1 MKKKRLLSLLLVS
14 SLVLSCLPF
23 SALAAGEKT
32 QTVEWDDARWIWS
45 SDADDRG
52 PATLWKVDDYQS
64 FLFDDDEAGPGGEAI
79 AHYDDLAAE
88 QDVWMNFRRDFT
100 LDEVPNAA
108 PVKISADAKYW
119 MWINGV
125 EVVFEGQLKRGPNPT
140 DTYYDTLDIA
150 PYLQPGN
157 NTIAIQ
163 VWYWGGNKGF
173 SNNPSGSAG
182 LLFESDLTD
191 SGNEGKEVES
201 GDGKWFALRN
211 PANQK
216 DSVSSGMMLTER
228 NVNYNAQKEIDW
240 INPSYLPTKDN
251 GWNTASPIGI
261 SEGKEK
267 GMPGDGPWN
276 GLEERP
282 IPFWK
287 DYGRITLEAA
297 PVAGY
302 PAVFYPLTLADMG
315 VSSASYQISADV
327 AIGHGNLMGYVDLAD
342 IGILFGNENSY
353 RAVIDTSGY
362 YSGRGTATLK
372 VTRGSE
378 ALLGPV
384 DVSSVVTK
392 ENAEQSHRIQI
403 TVVNGNEVE
412 ILIDNQSFGTLQ
424 GDFDPAV
431 SSVGFT
437 RSEITYP
444 GMSFDTGS
452 SKVDNILI
460 SSEGSAVYSNDF
472 SQDSQMDDF
481 PTAAP
486 SEGCILVSSDA
497 GYGYNVAD
505 GQRYQLRLP
514 YNCQMVPY
522 LKLGGATEAGKEI
535 IMTTD
540 TYAKS
545 SYRMVYTTK
554 AGEQEYEGKAWFNGD
569 YLYFDIPAGVEMLE
583 LGYRETGYD
592 VKSGENTDF
601 EGYFNSVIDTEDLAY
616 SQFTGG
622 HTWTQNEVSAD
633 NNFYDELWKKAAR
646 TLYVTIRDQFMDCP
660 DRERSQYIGDAINEM
675 EEGYYSLGTGLND
688 LDAKAIRNIVDW
700 QIEKEID
707 GRTYY
712 LMSNVRPGLNKQ
724 EISCQ
729 SLGTAHA
736 ALNHYKFAGDLETVQ
751 YAYQKLYNY
760 LTNYNMIEDG
770 EMAGLVEVRPAW
782 AHMYQDNLWQ
792 WFDWGDNMD
801 THLESNVWWY
811 ISAKSVRE
819 MADLEGVPSTD
830 AQKQWLDERLSSIE
844 NNFEKFWNS
853 DLKAYA
859 TEWSEETWYSP
870 SALADGSHLVD
881 DRANAL
887 AVVFGLV
894 PEEKYPQMRDA
905 FLGTESAP
913 AYENASIYMEKYVIE
928 ALYKMGYDTGAMT
941 RMAKR
946 HLSDVNVSTSSTL
959 PEYWNMGGTKN
970 HGWSGGSMIAMSRY
984 AAGVEPTEAGYA
996 AWHIVPQM
1004 GNFLSIET
1012 RVPSEIGYIDLSL
1025 SRDKETEAV
1034 EMTVTSP
1041 GGNAEFW
1048 VPLTQ
1053 SGTVVQ
1059 AAGGAAQY
1067 QGVKTAYGKSY
1078 AVFSSSEPGSFT
1090 FLTSDKL
1097 EGTADKGIL
1106 KQVLS
1111 YAQSE
1116 PVQEE
1121 VKQAIVS
1128 VQKSFAV
1135 ALQNAIDVNSFAGAT
1150 QQQVDDAWKAL
1161 LTEIHKLG
1169 LVAGDKAALL
1179 ELIQLAECFEAQI
1192 GRYTPNTAQPF
1203 TTALIQ
1209 AKAIHS
1215 DGDALQ
1221 GDVAQAES
1229 TLLQAML
1236 DLRYRADKSVL
1247 EAVLLQAAGIDT
1259 TAYTAQSAA
1268 CFSAAYELAEAVHCN
1283 DNSTQ
1288 SEVNEAVGKLSDAI
1302 SSLEQTVSPTAVQGD
1317 SAETTGRGN
1326 VKTGETAP
1334 IAAAAVLLALAG
1346 AGILLNRKRQ

>member
-1 MKKKRLLSLLLVS
+1 MKKKRLLSLLLAG
-14 SLVLSCLPF
+14 SLALSCLPF

-32 QTVEWDDARWIWS
+32 QIVEWDDARWIWS
-45 SDADDRG
+45 SDKDDRG

-64 FLFDDDEAGPGGEAI
+64 FLFDDDDVSPGGKAV

-150 PYLQPGN
+150 PYLQPGK

-201 GDGKWFALRN
+201 GDGKWFALRS

-216 DSVSSGMMLTER
+216 DTVSSGMMLTER

-240 INPSYLPTKDN
+240 INPGYQLDEKD
-251 GWNTASPIGI
+251 GWNCAAPIGT
-261 SEGKEK
+261 SEGAEK
-267 GMPGDGPWN
+267 GLPGDGPWN

-282 IPFWK
+282 IPMWK
-287 DYGRITLEAA
+287 DYGRTTLDYTAVEGFE
-297 PVAGY
+297 PV
-302 PAVFYPLTLADMG
+302 FEQKSLADMG
-315 VSSASYQISADV
+315 MEQAGSYQIDASIKLNVIDFRPWV
-327 AIGHGNLMGYVDLAD
+327 AYASMSL
-342 IGILFGNENSY
+342 LFGASQDDWYEAKINAFSFLDGGSSPALEILDKQGKKLLSKDISSVITTENYKSDIQFTI
-353 RAVIDTSGY
+353 AVE
-362 YSGRGTATLK
+362 SGRAIFSLNGET
-372 VTRGSE
+372 V
-378 ALLGPV
+378 
-384 DVSSVVTK
+384 
-392 ENAEQSHRIQI
+392 AEL
-403 TVVNGNEVE
+403 E
-412 ILIDNQSFGTLQ
+412 
-424 GDFDPAV
+424 GDFTSNQA
-431 SSVGFT
+431 SVGFSGNGT
-437 RSEITYP
+437 VRQLQL
-444 GMSFDTGS
+444 
-452 SKVDNILI
+452 KDN
-460 SSEGSAVYSNDF
+460 SGVFYANAFEDAASCA
-472 SQDSQMDDF
+472 DF
-481 PTAAP
+481 PSAKSSAKGL
-486 SEGCILVSSDA
+486 SVSANSL
-497 GYGYNVAD
+497 YGRYNAE
-505 GQRYQLRLP
+505 GQRVQLQLP

-540 TYAKS
+540 TYDLS

-569 YLYFDIPAGVEMLE
+569 YLYFNIPAGVEILE

-601 EGYFNSVIDTEDLAY
+601 EGYFSSVIDTEDLAY

-622 HTWTQNEVSAD
+622 HTWTQDEVSAD

-724 EISCQ
+724 EISSQ

-736 ALNHYKFAGDLETVQ
+736 TLNHYKFTGDLETVQ

-782 AHMYQDNLWQ
+782 AHLYQDNLWQ
-792 WFDWGDNMD
+792 WFDWGNNMD

-830 AQKQWLDERLSSIE
+830 AQKQWLDERLLSIE

-859 TEWSEETWYSP
+859 TEWSKETWYSP

-894 PEEKYPQMRDA
+894 PEEKYPQMRDV

-946 HLSDVNVSTSSTL
+946 HLPDVNDSTSSTL
-959 PEYWNMGGTKN
+959 PELWNVANGTKN

-1090 FLTSDKL
+1090 FFTSDKL
-1097 EGTADKGIL
+1097 EGTADK
-1106 KQVLS
+1106 
-1111 YAQSE
+1111 
-1116 PVQEE
+1116 
-1121 VKQAIVS
+1121 
-1128 VQKSFAV
+1128 
-1135 ALQNAIDVNSFAGAT
+1135 
-1150 QQQVDDAWKAL
+1150 
-1161 LTEIHKLG
+1161 
-1169 LVAGDKAALL
+1169 
-1179 ELIQLAECFEAQI
+1179 
-1192 GRYTPNTAQPF
+1192 
-1203 TTALIQ
+1203 
-1209 AKAIHS
+1209 
-1215 DGDALQ
+1215 
-1221 GDVAQAES
+1221 
-1229 TLLQAML
+1229 
-1236 DLRYRADKSVL
+1236 
-1247 EAVLLQAAGIDT
+1247 
-1259 TAYTAQSAA
+1259 
-1268 CFSAAYELAEAVHCN
+1268 
-1283 DNSTQ
+1283 
-1288 SEVNEAVGKLSDAI
+1288 
-1302 SSLEQTVSPTAVQGD
+1302 
-1317 SAETTGRGN
+1317 
-1326 VKTGETAP
+1326 
-1334 IAAAAVLLALAG
+1334 
-1346 AGILLNRKRQ
+1346 